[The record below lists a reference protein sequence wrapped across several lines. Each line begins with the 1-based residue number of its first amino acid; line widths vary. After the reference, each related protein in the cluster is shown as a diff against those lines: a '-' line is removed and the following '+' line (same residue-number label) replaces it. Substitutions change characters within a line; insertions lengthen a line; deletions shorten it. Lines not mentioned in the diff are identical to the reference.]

1 MSVQRLSKRAL
12 KQILAGD
19 TIMPATC
26 IVKFYSNDCPMC
38 HNLREY
44 YEEIAEKDTYTDL
57 HFFAFN
63 VDDYPNVEKLLN
75 FNGTPSIFS
84 IRTGAKKP
92 KIRALAD
99 PETPHKHTWYRVKDI
114 INFIEKEK

>member
-1 MSVQRLSKRAL
+1 MKVPRLSKSAL
-12 KQILAGD
+12 QKILQGKVKEEA
-19 TIMPATC
+19 IC
-26 IVKFYSNDCPMC
+26 VVKFYSNGC
-38 HNLREY
+38 HYCKELHEPY
-44 YEEIAEKDTYTDL
+44 VKLVDDYEDI

-92 KIRALAD
+92 KIRALPD
-99 PETPHKHTWYRVKDI
+99 PETPHEHTWYRVKDI